1 MSVNQRWSGSAVAPA
16 AKLLD
21 GNKEHL
27 MTVNASIP
35 KEASP
40 ARCFLK

>member
-27 MTVNASIP
+27 MAVHALFP
-35 KEASP
+35 KDALP